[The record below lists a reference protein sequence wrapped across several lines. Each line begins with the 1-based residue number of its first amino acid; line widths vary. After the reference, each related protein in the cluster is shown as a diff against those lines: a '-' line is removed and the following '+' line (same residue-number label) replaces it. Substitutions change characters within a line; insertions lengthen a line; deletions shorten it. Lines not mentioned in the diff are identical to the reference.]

1 VERQNADGGWG
12 ESCRSYVDPAQVG
25 RGASTASQTAWGLT
39 GLLAA
44 GGEKSTDATGR
55 GARYLIEAQEEDGQ
69 WEEPP
74 FTGTGF
80 PGDFY
85 IKYHLYRNYFP
96 LMALG
101 RYRASPNG
109 VNPEAQ

>member
-1 VERQNADGGWG
+1 MGLLSADG
-12 ESCRSYVDPAQVG
+12 VG
-25 RGASTASQTAWGLT
+25 RPPGASGAVT
-39 GLLAA
+39 
-44 GGEKSTDATGR
+44 R
-55 GARYLIEAQEEDGQ
+55 GVTYLVESQEEDGQ
-69 WEEPP
+69 WVEPE

-101 RYRASPNG
+101 RYRASG
-109 VNPEAQ
+109 G